1 MVKLHAL
8 NRIQYIYIP
17 KYIYIYTHKRR
28 ANQRPERAPPRCVH
42 TVGPGLSGSPQPSPQ
57 QPPWD
62 DCGGRSAGLGPA
74 DRTLRNRSG
83 SWHWATQSAK
93 KRPESTTGPG
103 VETPLTAHRQRYAPM
118 GGQATPPHPARD
130 GGGLPNAAT
139 PRHKRRREGK
149 VQRPSVWGGR
159 GQPKQN
165 SGGLC
170 PSIPQDT
177 AAGMDSI
184 WGDG

>member
-93 KRPESTTGPG
+93 KGPSPPPDQEWKRPLPH
-103 VETPLTAHRQRYAPM
+103 TANATRRWVARPPPPTRQGR
-118 GGQATPPHPARD
+118 GGW
-130 GGGLPNAAT
+130 PNAAT

-165 SGGLC
+165 SEGLC
-170 PSIPQDT
+170 PSIVYRESKCQ
-177 AAGMDSI
+177 I
-184 WGDG
+184 